1 MMTRMTCGKLHATD
15 YSNVCVTGL
24 FDPYAFQ
31 WVEWM
36 ADMLSIPKSLFP
48 EIKDSVGD
56 WGCIDPDIFGAE
68 IPIRCIVMN
77 KHFFISPQFCLVS
90 SIYHFNIADALLLV
104 LVIVVV
110 HVSNSMYLAPKLVS
124 LITDIM
130 SCNFK
135 IDGCALSRS

>member
-77 KHFFISPQFCLVS
+77 KHFFYQSTILFSQLDISFQHCRRVVISFGNRCS
-90 SIYHFNIADALLLV
+90 SCF
-104 LVIVVV
+104 
-110 HVSNSMYLAPKLVS
+110 
-124 LITDIM
+124 
-130 SCNFK
+130 
-135 IDGCALSRS
+135 